1 MCSQG
6 GLLNFNSEEYM
17 VFYLLFEQG
26 PASSIICY
34 HGVSFHREETVQP
47 RAHVSPTLGTFSS
60 NEESLQ
66 SNILIYKEVYKIYS
80 LLGMKVMI
88 FPVVM

>member
-1 MCSQG
+1 
-6 GLLNFNSEEYM
+6 M

-34 HGVSFHREETVQP
+34 YGVSFREETVQP
-47 RAHVSPTLGTFSS
+47 RAHVSPTLGTFFS

-66 SNILIYKEVYKIYS
+66 SNILLYKESIKFTAS
-80 LLGMKVMI
+80 
-88 FPVVM
+88 